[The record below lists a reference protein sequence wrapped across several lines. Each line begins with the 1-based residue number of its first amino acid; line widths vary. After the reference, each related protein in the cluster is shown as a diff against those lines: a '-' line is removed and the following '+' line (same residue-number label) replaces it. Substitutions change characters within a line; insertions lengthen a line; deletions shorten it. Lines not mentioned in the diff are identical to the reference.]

1 MELLADSPALDATPT
16 SRSLFADLPDAE
28 AKDLIAAI
36 ENAARAIEPQ
46 AEAYR
51 DRTGTRRRKADL

>member
-1 MELLADSPALDATPT
+1 M
-16 SRSLFADLPDAE
+16 RSLFADLPDAE

-51 DRTGTRRRKADL
+51 DRTGGTRRRKADL